1 MIITDSFPI
10 GNRAEPQ
17 KHKNQALTLAS
28 PGGWISPARPFIPNP
43 ETGVNPKRRLAAG
56 SVPPG
61 GSLPRTLKQHKNI

>member
-43 ETGVNPKRRLAAG
+43 ETGVNPQA
-56 SVPPG
+56 SPG
-61 GSLPRTLKQHKNI
+61 GWECAARRFPSQNTKTAQK